1 MRLTLPVT
9 LTLPYNLN
17 TRRSLT
23 MWYNML
29 VYLCV
34 VDIDKGL
41 KLNQLHIMH
50 SKCYDVILQ
59 IVLKKYIKLQLY
71 YFFSISY

>member
-1 MRLTLPVT
+1 
-9 LTLPYNLN
+9 
-17 TRRSLT
+17 